1 MVPQEFRTGVLKP
14 RLEVQVDDLGV
25 AVEAG
30 DRVAPLEAV
39 PLAPH
44 AQHLGAVDGVR
55 LRGHCRGGGV
65 LLRGPSR
72 QMVPGS
78 L

>member
-44 AQHLGAVDGVR
+44 AQHLGAVDGVPVV
-55 LRGHCRGGGV
+55 HCRGGGV